1 MESDNDFYFWVGV
14 VCFIMMFIIL
24 VRWLIAQ

>member
-14 VCFIMMFIIL
+14 VGFIMMFIIL
-24 VRWLIAQ
+24 VRWLIA